1 MVLLLVSL
9 GRTIKTMISN
19 NYVVVSSQGTAAAG
33 RRAKLRHFWPEKAM
47 AVRLKCN
54 ALTLRGLAFPTGNDE
69 MSTLMRDAPGVPQ

>member
-19 NYVVVSSQGTAAAG
+19 NYVVVSSQGTAVAG
-33 RRAKLRHFWPEKAM
+33 RRAKLRHFCTEKAL

-54 ALTLRGLAFPTGNDE
+54 ALTEQKATPMRMVTF
-69 MSTLMRDAPGVPQ
+69 STLDAPT